1 MNFPGIKNRSF
12 SAVAILLL
20 WSIMLRVIVYFLLP
34 PAREMGQYESTAILF
49 FSSLTDHFSDY
60 IAHITLIPPFWMQPD
75 LEKVLID
82 SIKEFSAGTKGFSI
96 LLKDFSCFQPKVIF
110 TNVEKNEELLHL
122 KQDLEQFLLSANKF
136 PINKDDRV
144 FHPHV
149 TLATRDLYKK
159 AFYEAWEYFKEKK
172 YEAQWHAEG
181 LSLLRHNQKKW
192 DVIATSH
199 YKTLL

>member
-1 MNFPGIKNRSF
+1 MNMYFIALVAPDEINQKILKWKEWMKERFSCEVALRS
-12 SAVAILLL
+12 
-20 WSIMLRVIVYFLLP
+20 P
-34 PAREMGQYESTAILF
+34 
-49 FSSLTDHFSDY
+49 
-60 IAHITLIPPFWMQPD
+60 AHITLIPPFWMQPD

-82 SIKEFSAGTKGFSI
+82 SIKEFSAGVKSFSI

-110 TNVEKNEELLHL
+110 TNVVKNDELLHL
-122 KQDLEQFLLSANKF
+122 KQDLEQFLISANKF

-172 YEAQWHAEG
+172 YEAQWQAEG

-192 DVIATSH
+192 DVITTSQF
-199 YKTLL
+199 KTL